1 MNARDAEHQPKD
13 RDLELA
19 REYARRLRERL
30 GDNLVAV
37 TLYGSRARG
46 DAREGSDFDLIVQ
59 VRERT
64 EAVRELGLE
73 VDVEM
78 MNEFEELF
86 VGMIYDENGWA
97 RESRMPL
104 GWNVSREG
112 IAL

>member
-1 MNARDAEHQPKD
+1 MRARTRK

-30 GDNLVAV
+30 GENLLSV

-46 DAREGSDFDLIVQ
+46 DAREGSDFDLV
-59 VRERT
+59 VRVKERT
-64 EAVRELGLE
+64 AEVRDMALD

-78 MNEFEELF
+78 MSEFDELF
-86 VGMIYDENGWA
+86 VGMVYSEEEWE

-112 IAL
+112 IVL